1 MADVE
6 IKLYSNAYKQELND
20 LLIKFSQELFGDGTA
35 NVDEFIDY
43 HWCVYLAI
51 RDDKVIGMSSYIFN
65 TYFGLRTPTVGNDYL
80 YVLPEHRGSRAMW
93 MLAVQTGKISVE
105 NNLPL
110 EHYYASEQ
118 TIRVGRKMEGVKA
131 YSTYIYSVE
140 EVKRVFNHLISKV
153 KFKE

>member
-1 MADVE
+1 MAAVE

-20 LLIKFSQELFGDGTA
+20 LLVKFSQELFGDGTA

-51 RDDKVIGMSSYIFN
+51 RDNKVIGMSSYIFN

-110 EHYYASEQ
+110 EHYYTSEQ
-118 TIRVGRKMEGVKA
+118 TIRAGRKMEGVTA
-131 YSTYIYSVE
+131 HSTYIYSVE